1 MPNDR
6 VMGLSIGNFTS
17 DSSCYER
24 MYASNSEISL
34 VIVFLRL
41 REKKMRIFFC
51 VCSLSLDR
59 EGNACHNSVLGPFP
73 AVWSRFKNYLNKY
86 R

>member
-41 REKKMRIFFC
+41 REKKCEFSF
-51 VCSLSLDR
+51 VFALFLSIERATRVIIQCLAR
-59 EGNACHNSVLGPFP
+59 SQQFGRTF
-73 AVWSRFKNYLNKY
+73 
-86 R
+86 